1 MSIAFL
7 LQNEDDPII
16 WRGPKKTAMIRQF
29 IKDIEW
35 GDLDYLIVDTPP
47 GTSDEHITV
56 AECMKDP
63 AYNVNC
69 DGVVI
74 VTTPQEVALEDV
86 RKEITFCRKTNL
98 NILGIV
104 ENMSG
109 YVCPACRECT
119 AIFSTGG
126 GEALAKRANI
136 PLLGS
141 LPIDSRI
148 HDVTRIG
155 CSVISG
161 LDAKATASIVFQEIV
176 QQLTATTTTK

>member
-7 LQNEDDPII
+7 LASRNDPVI
-16 WRGPKKTAMIRQF
+16 WRGPKKTSMIRQF
-29 IKDIEW
+29 VNDIEW
-35 GDLDYLIVDTPP
+35 GEVDYLIVDTPP

-63 AYNVNC
+63 KLEVNC

-74 VTTPQEVALEDV
+74 VTTPQEVSLEDV
-86 RKEITFCRKTNL
+86 RKEITFCRKTGL

-109 YVCPACRECT
+109 FVCPTCKECT
-119 AIFSTGG
+119 DIFSSGG
-126 GEALAKRANI
+126 GEALATRADI

-141 LPIDSRI
+141 LPIDPRICELSRAC
-148 HDVTRIG
+148 R
-155 CSVISG
+155 SVVSG
-161 LDAKATASIVFQEIV
+161 LPDSTASIVLKSIVDKLTEATEIF
-176 QQLTATTTTK
+176 